1 MSGSTDEDTHSS
13 PALVVRTASGG
24 RGVRT
29 LVPCGGAG
37 RFVVMWP
44 CHAPGQAGPQEA
56 VQSRG
61 KNQALLQ
68 TITPDARSRTSRPTS
83 LRPRFFPESSERDSH
98 L

>member
-44 CHAPGQAGPQEA
+44 CHAPGQAGPQEEYK
-56 VQSRG
+56 VEGRTKRCSKRLLRMRG
-61 KNQALLQ
+61 LGQADLPL
-68 TITPDARSRTSRPTS
+68 
-83 LRPRFFPESSERDSH
+83 
-98 L
+98 